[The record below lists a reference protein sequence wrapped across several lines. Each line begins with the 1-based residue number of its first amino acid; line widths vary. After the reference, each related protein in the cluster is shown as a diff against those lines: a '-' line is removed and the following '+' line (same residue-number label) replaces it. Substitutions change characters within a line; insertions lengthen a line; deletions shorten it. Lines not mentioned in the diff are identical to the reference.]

1 MKTHYGARLTR
12 ATLLPSILALGLVLL
27 TACASAP
34 AAPTVS
40 LTEAREAIARA
51 EQSDARQHAGGELDQ
66 ARQKLEMAELAVER
80 QDMVEAERLADEA
93 EVTAELAAART
104 EFAKAAEINREME
117 RSADALTEEMRRM
130 GEQQ

>member
-1 MKTHYGARLTR
+1 MKAQIGALMTR
-12 ATLLPSILALGLVLL
+12 AALLPSVLALGLVLL

-66 ARQKLEMAELAVER
+66 AKQKFEMAARAVER
-80 QDMVEAERLADEA
+80 QDMIEAQRLADEA
-93 EVTAELAAART
+93 EVAAELASARA
-104 EFAKAAEINREME
+104 ESAKAAEINREMA
-117 RSADALTEEMRRM
+117 RAADALTEEMRRM